1 VLSGIAGAGLIAG
14 AAALYVA
21 PVELGEHWLWALTP
35 LLARAVGAW
44 YALFGAMLLTFAL
57 AQRRR
62 FEGLIGYATLV
73 VWCVLLLA
81 QPLLHTGDM
90 SGGSAWYALMV
101 ALLALALYGL
111 RVAWPERGR
120 L

>member
-1 VLSGIAGAGLIAG
+1 
-14 AAALYVA
+14 
-21 PVELGEHWLWALTP
+21 
-35 LLARAVGAW
+35 
-44 YALFGAMLLTFAL
+44 
-57 AQRRR
+57 
-62 FEGLIGYATLV
+62 V

-81 QPLLHTGDM
+81 LPLLHAGDV
-90 SGGSAWYALMV
+90 SGGTAWYALMV